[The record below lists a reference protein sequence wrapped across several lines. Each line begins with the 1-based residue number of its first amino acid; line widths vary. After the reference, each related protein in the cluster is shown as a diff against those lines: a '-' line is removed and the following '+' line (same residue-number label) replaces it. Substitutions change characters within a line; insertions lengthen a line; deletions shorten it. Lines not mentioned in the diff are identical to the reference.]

1 MDRIEICRACNEVF
15 SQQEQLVAAF
25 DAVRVNIIPFE
36 GGWSAGQVVQHTI
49 MSNSG
54 FLEMLNG
61 GVIDTGRP
69 ADLIIPDIEI
79 DFLNFT
85 AKMKSP
91 ESLIPENKVYEPV
104 VLLGQV
110 QQIYL
115 NISLVIDN
123 LDLTKTCTAF
133 KFPGYGFLT
142 RMEAVYFVICHTK
155 RHNHQLKNIID
166 LLSDSTK
173 INVFGWLVFEFLS
186 HSGDRLSGPDVPI
199 FW

>member
-1 MDRIEICRACNEVF
+1 MDRIGIYRACNEVF
-15 SQQEQLVAAF
+15 IQQEQLVAAF
-25 DAVRVNIIPFE
+25 DAVRINIIPFE
-36 GGWSAGQVVQHTI
+36 GSWTAGQVVQHTI

-61 GVIDTGRP
+61 AVVDTGRP
-69 ADLIIPDIEI
+69 VDLIVPDIEI
-79 DFLNFT
+79 DFLNFAT
-85 AKMKSP
+85 KMKSP
-91 ESLIPENKVYEPV
+91 ESLIPENKLYEPV
-104 VLLGQV
+104 FLFRQV

-115 NISLVIDN
+115 NIRRVIDN

-133 KFPGYGFLT
+133 EFPGYGYLT

-166 LLSDSTK
+166 LLSDSTNK
-173 INVFGWLVFEFLS
+173 NVFGWLVFEFLS
-186 HSGDRLSGPDVPI
+186 HSGDRVSGPDMPI